1 MFIDGFVIQSS
12 LKEKGDIDTVKSLD
26 EYILERNRKRY
37 MKDAKEN
44 SFFSL
49 PAGTYW
55 KLGSNEINEVR
66 SLFERFRVV

>member
-1 MFIDGFVIQSS
+1 
-12 LKEKGDIDTVKSLD
+12 
-26 EYILERNRKRY
+26 